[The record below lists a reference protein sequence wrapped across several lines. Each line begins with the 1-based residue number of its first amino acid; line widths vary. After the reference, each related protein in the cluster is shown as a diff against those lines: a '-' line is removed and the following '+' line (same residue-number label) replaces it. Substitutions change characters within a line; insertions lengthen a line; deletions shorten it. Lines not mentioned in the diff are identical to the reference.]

1 MQKGYFVCVD
11 DEPSVLETLRE
22 QLREA
27 FGDSHEIEVASSA
40 EEGLELIGEIE
51 SSGGVVEVVI
61 TDQVMPGMKGDQF
74 LERLQEDH
82 PETIKILLTGQAG
95 LDNAIHAI
103 NRGGLNRYVEKP
115 WNMDSLRNDIEELIT
130 RFRQNIENQR
140 MLTNLEQR
148 VAALERENAEL
159 RSQPEG

>member
-27 FGDSHEIEVASSA
+27 FGDSHEIEVAASA
-40 EEGLELIGEIE
+40 EEALSLIGEIE
-51 SSGGVVEVVI
+51 ESGGVVEVVI

-74 LERLQEDH
+74 LERLQTDH
-82 PETIKILLTGQAG
+82 PDTIKILLTGQAG

-115 WNMDSLRNDIEELIT
+115 WNMESLRKDIEELIT

-140 MLTNLEQR
+140 LLTNLEQR
-148 VAALERENAEL
+148 VAQLESENARL
-159 RSQPEG
+159 RESGD